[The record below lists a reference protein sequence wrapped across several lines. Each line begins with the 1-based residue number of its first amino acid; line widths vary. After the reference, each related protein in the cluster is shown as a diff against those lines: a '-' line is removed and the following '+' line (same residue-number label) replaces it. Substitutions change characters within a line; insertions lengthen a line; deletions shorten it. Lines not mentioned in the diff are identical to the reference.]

1 MSTLTGSSLT
11 GKVAIITG
19 GSKGTGLGIAKAY
32 VKEGIAVALTGRNAD
47 ALEAAKA
54 ELEQLVP
61 DARVLTLV
69 ADNKDHAVPAQVVAQ
84 TVEAFGRLDVLINN
98 AQEFRTGKSLLETTE
113 DDMEATFESG
123 FFATWRYMAAA
134 HPHLQATEGTVID
147 MSSGAGVQAV
157 PGHSAYGP
165 NKEAI
170 RGLSRIAAKEWG
182 TDKITVNSISP
193 YVASAESER
202 YEKAHPEIIAEIMKG
217 IALGRIGDA
226 ELNVGSLC
234 VYLATEGGKYMTG
247 ANFDVDGGAFI
258 RP

>member
-1 MSTLTGSSLT
+1 MSTLT

-32 VKEGIAVALTGRNAD
+32 IKEGIAVVLTGRTAD
-47 ALEAAKA
+47 ALDAAQS

-61 DARVLTLV
+61 DAQVLTLV
-69 ADNKDHAVPAQVVAQ
+69 ADNKDHDVPAQVVAD
-84 TVEAFGRLDVLINN
+84 TIARFGRLDILINN
-98 AQEFRTGKSLLETTE
+98 AQEFRTGKTIEDTTF
-113 DDMEATFESG
+113 DDMQATFDSG
-123 FFATWRYMAAA
+123 FFATWRYMTAAL
-134 HPHLQATEGTVID
+134 PHLKTTEGTVIN
-147 MSSGAGVQAV
+147 MGSGAGVQSV
-157 PGHSAYGP
+157 PGHAAYGP

-182 TDKITVNSISP
+182 TDKITVNVINP

-202 YEKAHPEIIAEIMKG
+202 YEKAHPEIIAEINKG

-247 ANFDVDGGAFI
+247 ASFDVDGGAFI